1 MHKLIEYVCEELES
15 LEKKAAKGSMS
26 AAEIEYA
33 DKLASLKKNLL
44 KGDMLY
50 DEMEMDGEYS
60 GNMGG
65 MSYQRG
71 GRGGNRGG
79 NMGGGSYDDGMSY
92 ARGDGRGR
100 GRNAKRDSIG
110 RYSSERGYSRDG
122 QEMADQLRD
131 LMEDAPD
138 ESVRRDI
145 ERLLRKVEQM

>member
-50 DEMEMDGEYS
+50 DEVMEDGEYS

-79 NMGGGSYDDGMSY
+79 NMNAGSYDDGMSY